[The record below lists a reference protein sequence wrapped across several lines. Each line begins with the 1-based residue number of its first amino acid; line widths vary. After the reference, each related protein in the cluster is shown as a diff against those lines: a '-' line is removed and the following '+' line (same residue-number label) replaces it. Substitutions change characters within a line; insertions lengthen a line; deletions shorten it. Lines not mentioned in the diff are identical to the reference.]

1 MLDKSTV
8 MLGTSAAM
16 RAIEREIDVAAG
28 CSAKVLITGE
38 SGVGKELVARLIH
51 EGSARRA
58 NKFVAINCAGL
69 PDSLLESELF
79 GHVRGSF
86 TGAYRDKKGWLEAAH
101 GGTIFL
107 DEVGEMSL
115 RMQAMLL
122 RFLETGEIQRVGSER
137 PLPPLDVRVIAATH
151 RNLAEC
157 VKDRTFREDLYYR
170 LNVVHIEVPPLRD
183 RRGDIPVLLNHFL
196 SMFSS
201 AHRLPLP
208 EVAADALQRLA
219 TYDWPGNVRE
229 LKNVAERLVVGSRS
243 GRIETTSLPADM
255 LARTAAPRRRRRLAR
270 PRRPR
275 PARPDES
282 AALDR
287 LMKER
292 VSFWSEVHEPFMNH
306 DITREDVRELVREGL
321 AHTRGNYKMLVRAFN
336 MDPRD
341 YKRFLSFLRT
351 YECHVSFRPFR
362 MMADCADEAS
372 AADGVRLMTS
382 MAVQWRL
389 ARRKTASVRF
399 ARVSREGRFEFDRAY
414 LDRLASGDPETER
427 HFTRYF
433 GDLLSIK
440 LRSRLRS
447 PAQVEDARQET
458 FLRVMKALRQP
469 GGIQSPGGFGAFV
482 NSVCNNVLFEM
493 YRSHSRDHAARGG
506 GRRRAAR
513 SRRWMPRPQSAW
525 TRTGRTCA
533 P

>member
-137 PLPPLDVRVIAATH
+137 ALPALDVRVIAATH
-151 RNLAEC
+151 RNLSEC
-157 VKDRTFREDLYYR
+157 VRERTFREDLYYR

-183 RRGDIPVLLNHFL
+183 RRGDIPVLLKHFL

-201 AHRLPLP
+201 AHRLPVP
-208 EVAADALQRLA
+208 EVAADAMQRLA
-219 TYDWPGNVRE
+219 SYDWPGNVRE

-243 GRIETTSLPADM
+243 GRIETTTLPSDVS
-255 LARTAAPRRRRRLAR
+255 ARSTQSAPRSDVALMASSTVLTV
-270 PRRPR
+270 PLSS
-275 PARPDES
+275 PA
-282 AALDR
+282 AAASSTLQHRLDR
-287 LMKER
+287 LMKDR

-306 DITREDVRELVREGL
+306 DITREDVRQLVREGL

-351 YECHVSFRPFR
+351 YKCHVSFRPFR
-362 MMADCADEAS
+362 MMGGCA
-372 AADGVRLMTS
+372 
-382 MAVQWRL
+382 
-389 ARRKTASVRF
+389 
-399 ARVSREGRFEFDRAY
+399 
-414 LDRLASGDPETER
+414 
-427 HFTRYF
+427 
-433 GDLLSIK
+433 
-440 LRSRLRS
+440 
-447 PAQVEDARQET
+447 EDANT
-458 FLRVMKALRQP
+458 PMA
-469 GGIQSPGGFGAFV
+469 
-482 NSVCNNVLFEM
+482 
-493 YRSHSRDHAARGG
+493 
-506 GRRRAAR
+506 
-513 SRRWMPRPQSAW
+513 
-525 TRTGRTCA
+525 CA
-533 P
+533 

>member
-16 RAIEREIDVAAG
+16 RAIEQEIDVAG
-28 CSAKVLITGE
+28 SCSAKVLITGE

-51 EGSARRA
+51 EGSSRRS

-122 RFLETGEIQRVGSER
+122 RFLETGEIQRVGAER
-137 PLPPLDVRVIAATH
+137 ALPPLDVRVIAATH

-170 LNVVHIEVPPLRD
+170 LNVIHIEVPPLRD

-196 SMFSS
+196 TMFSTS
-201 AHRLPLP
+201 HRLPRP
-208 EVAADALQRLA
+208 EMAADALHRLS

-229 LKNVAERLVVGSRS
+229 LKNVAERLVVGARS
-243 GRIETTSLPADM
+243 GRIESGSLPADVNSKE
-255 LARTAAPRRRRRLAR
+255 ATPPQRTSVAMAAS
-270 PRRPR
+270 
-275 PARPDES
+275 S
-282 AALDR
+282 ATNHNRFER
-287 LMKER
+287 LMKDR

-306 DITREDVRELVREGL
+306 DITRDDVRELVREGL

-362 MMADCADEAS
+362 MMGNCASEA
-372 AADGVRLMTS
+372 G
-382 MAVQWRL
+382 QPL
-389 ARRKTASVRF
+389 A
-399 ARVSREGRFEFDRAY
+399 
-414 LDRLASGDPETER
+414 
-427 HFTRYF
+427 
-433 GDLLSIK
+433 
-440 LRSRLRS
+440 
-447 PAQVEDARQET
+447 
-458 FLRVMKALRQP
+458 
-469 GGIQSPGGFGAFV
+469 
-482 NSVCNNVLFEM
+482 
-493 YRSHSRDHAARGG
+493 
-506 GRRRAAR
+506 
-513 SRRWMPRPQSAW
+513 
-525 TRTGRTCA
+525 CA
-533 P
+533 

>member
-16 RAIEREIDVAAG
+16 RAIEKEIDVAAA

-137 PLPPLDVRVIAATH
+137 ALPALDVRVIAATH
-151 RNLAEC
+151 RNLSEC
-157 VKDRTFREDLYYR
+157 VRERTFREDLYYR

-183 RRGDIPVLLNHFL
+183 RRGDIPVLLKHFL

-201 AHRLPLP
+201 AHRLPVP
-208 EVAADALQRLA
+208 EVAADAMQRLA
-219 TYDWPGNVRE
+219 SYDWPGNVRE

-243 GRIETTSLPADM
+243 GRIETTTLPSDVS
-255 LARTAAPRRRRRLAR
+255 ARSTQSAPRSDVALMASSTVLTV
-270 PRRPR
+270 PVSSPG
-275 PARPDES
+275 
-282 AALDR
+282 AAASSTLQHRLDR
-287 LMKER
+287 LMKDR

-306 DITREDVRELVREGL
+306 DITREDVRQLVREGL
-321 AHTRGNYKMLVRAFN
+321 THTRGNYKMLVRAFN

-351 YECHVSFRPFR
+351 YKCHVSFRPFR
-362 MMADCADEAS
+362 MMGSCA
-372 AADGVRLMTS
+372 
-382 MAVQWRL
+382 
-389 ARRKTASVRF
+389 
-399 ARVSREGRFEFDRAY
+399 
-414 LDRLASGDPETER
+414 
-427 HFTRYF
+427 
-433 GDLLSIK
+433 
-440 LRSRLRS
+440 
-447 PAQVEDARQET
+447 EDANT
-458 FLRVMKALRQP
+458 PMA
-469 GGIQSPGGFGAFV
+469 
-482 NSVCNNVLFEM
+482 
-493 YRSHSRDHAARGG
+493 
-506 GRRRAAR
+506 
-513 SRRWMPRPQSAW
+513 
-525 TRTGRTCA
+525 CA
-533 P
+533 

>member
-137 PLPPLDVRVIAATH
+137 ALPPLDVRVIAATH
-151 RNLAEC
+151 RNLSEC
-157 VKDRTFREDLYYR
+157 VRERTFREDLYYR

-183 RRGDIPVLLNHFL
+183 RRGDIPVLLKHFL

-201 AHRLPLP
+201 AHRLPVP
-208 EVAADALQRLA
+208 EVAADAMQRLA
-219 TYDWPGNVRE
+219 SYDWPGNVRE

-243 GRIETTSLPADM
+243 GRVETTSLPSDVS
-255 LARTAAPRRRRRLAR
+255 ARGMQGAPRSDAALMTSSTELSV
-270 PRRPR
+270 PVSSSPV
-275 PARPDES
+275 S
-282 AALDR
+282 AVASSSTLQQRLDR
-287 LMKER
+287 LMKDR

-306 DITREDVRELVREGL
+306 DITREDVRQLVREGL

-351 YECHVSFRPFR
+351 HECHVSFRPFR
-362 MMADCADEAS
+362 MMGGCSEEANTPMACA
-372 AADGVRLMTS
+372 
-382 MAVQWRL
+382 
-389 ARRKTASVRF
+389 
-399 ARVSREGRFEFDRAY
+399 
-414 LDRLASGDPETER
+414 
-427 HFTRYF
+427 
-433 GDLLSIK
+433 
-440 LRSRLRS
+440 
-447 PAQVEDARQET
+447 
-458 FLRVMKALRQP
+458 
-469 GGIQSPGGFGAFV
+469 
-482 NSVCNNVLFEM
+482 
-493 YRSHSRDHAARGG
+493 
-506 GRRRAAR
+506 
-513 SRRWMPRPQSAW
+513 
-525 TRTGRTCA
+525 
-533 P
+533 

>member
-1 MLDKSTV
+1 MMDAVVENGARQGAST
-8 MLGTSAAM
+8 
-16 RAIEREIDVAAG
+16 RAKTNVQFSGLSPETIALQQEIERVAR
-28 CSAKVLITGE
+28 SDAKVLITGE

-122 RFLETGEIQRVGSER
+122 RFLETGEIQRVGSDR
-137 PLPPLDVRVIAATH
+137 ALPPLDVRVIAATH

-183 RRGDIPVLLNHFL
+183 RRGDIPVLLGHFL
-196 SMFSS
+196 STFSS
-201 AHRLPLP
+201 AHRLPVP
-208 EVAADALQRLA
+208 EISADALQRLA
-219 TYDWPGNVRE
+219 SYDWPGNVRE

-243 GRIETTSLPADM
+243 GRIETNALPPDVSRGAQNPVRSDV
-255 LARTAAPRRRRRLAR
+255 ATVTAAAS
-270 PRRPR
+270 
-275 PARPDES
+275 S
-282 AALDR
+282 AALQHRLDR

-306 DITREDVRELVREGL
+306 DITREDVRQLVREGL

-362 MMADCADEAS
+362 MMAECTEEAS
-372 AADGVRLMTS
+372 AP
-382 MAVQWRL
+382 L
-389 ARRKTASVRF
+389 A
-399 ARVSREGRFEFDRAY
+399 
-414 LDRLASGDPETER
+414 
-427 HFTRYF
+427 
-433 GDLLSIK
+433 
-440 LRSRLRS
+440 
-447 PAQVEDARQET
+447 
-458 FLRVMKALRQP
+458 
-469 GGIQSPGGFGAFV
+469 
-482 NSVCNNVLFEM
+482 
-493 YRSHSRDHAARGG
+493 
-506 GRRRAAR
+506 
-513 SRRWMPRPQSAW
+513 
-525 TRTGRTCA
+525 CA
-533 P
+533 

>member
-1 MLDKSTV
+1 MLDKATV

-16 RAIEREIDVAAG
+16 RAIEREIDLAGG

-137 PLPPLDVRVIAATH
+137 ALPPLDVRVIAATH

-183 RRGDIPVLLNHFL
+183 RRGDIPVLLKHFL
-196 SMFSS
+196 SMFSTT
-201 AHRLPLP
+201 HRLPLP
-208 EVAADALQRLA
+208 EVSADALQRLA

-243 GRIETTSLPADM
+243 GRIESTSLPTDV
-255 LARTAAPRRRRRLAR
+255 APRGTTTE
-270 PRRPR
+270 
-275 PARPDES
+275 PARSDAGTVS
-282 AALDR
+282 ASALQNRLDR

-306 DITREDVRELVREGL
+306 DITREDVRQLVREGL

-362 MMADCADEAS
+362 MMSDCSDEAS
-372 AADGVRLMTS
+372 AP
-382 MAVQWRL
+382 L
-389 ARRKTASVRF
+389 ACAS
-399 ARVSREGRFEFDRAY
+399 
-414 LDRLASGDPETER
+414 
-427 HFTRYF
+427 
-433 GDLLSIK
+433 
-440 LRSRLRS
+440 
-447 PAQVEDARQET
+447 
-458 FLRVMKALRQP
+458 
-469 GGIQSPGGFGAFV
+469 
-482 NSVCNNVLFEM
+482 
-493 YRSHSRDHAARGG
+493 
-506 GRRRAAR
+506 
-513 SRRWMPRPQSAW
+513 
-525 TRTGRTCA
+525 
-533 P
+533 

>member
-16 RAIEREIDVAAG
+16 RAVEREIEVAAA

-51 EGSARRA
+51 QDGARRA
-58 NKFVAINCAGL
+58 NKFIAINCAGL

-122 RFLETGEIQRVGSER
+122 RFLETGEIQRVGADR
-137 PLPPLDVRVIAATH
+137 ALPPLDVRVIAATH
-151 RNLAEC
+151 RNLSEC
-157 VKDRTFREDLYYR
+157 VKERTFREDLYYR

-183 RRGDIPVLLNHFL
+183 RRGDIPVLLKHFL
-196 SMFSS
+196 SMFS
-201 AHRLPLP
+201 ATHRLPLP
-208 EVAADALQRLA
+208 EVSPDAFQRLA
-219 TYDWPGNVRE
+219 SYDWPGNVRE

-243 GRIETTSLPADM
+243 GRIETSSLPPDVSSRSDQAASRHQGASRFDVAM
-255 LARTAAPRRRRRLAR
+255 AVASSDVRPLPSSTALT
-270 PRRPR
+270 
-275 PARPDES
+275 PAATS
-282 AALDR
+282 AALQQRLDR

-306 DITREDVRELVREGL
+306 DITREDVRQLVREGL

-362 MMADCADEAS
+362 MMGAECPEDTNAPLACA
-372 AADGVRLMTS
+372 
-382 MAVQWRL
+382 
-389 ARRKTASVRF
+389 
-399 ARVSREGRFEFDRAY
+399 
-414 LDRLASGDPETER
+414 
-427 HFTRYF
+427 
-433 GDLLSIK
+433 
-440 LRSRLRS
+440 
-447 PAQVEDARQET
+447 
-458 FLRVMKALRQP
+458 
-469 GGIQSPGGFGAFV
+469 
-482 NSVCNNVLFEM
+482 
-493 YRSHSRDHAARGG
+493 
-506 GRRRAAR
+506 
-513 SRRWMPRPQSAW
+513 
-525 TRTGRTCA
+525 
-533 P
+533 

>member
-16 RAIEREIDVAAG
+16 RAIEREIDVAAS

-151 RNLAEC
+151 RNLADC

-170 LNVVHIEVPPLRD
+170 LNVVHIDVPPLRE

-196 SMFSS
+196 SSFSS

-208 EVAADALQRLA
+208 EVAPDALQRLA

-229 LKNVAERLVVGSRS
+229 LKNVAERLVVGSRA
-243 GRIETTSLPADM
+243 GRIESTSLPGDM
-255 LARTAAPRRRRRLAR
+255 
-270 PRRPR
+270 
-275 PARPDES
+275 PAREVASKQRQPVGASSS
-282 AALDR
+282 ADNQHRFER
-287 LMKER
+287 LMKDR

-306 DITREDVRELVREGL
+306 DLTRDDVRELVREGL

-336 MDPRD
+336 MDPHD

-362 MMADCADEAS
+362 MMADCSDEAS
-372 AADGVRLMTS
+372 
-382 MAVQWRL
+382 QPL
-389 ARRKTASVRF
+389 A
-399 ARVSREGRFEFDRAY
+399 
-414 LDRLASGDPETER
+414 
-427 HFTRYF
+427 
-433 GDLLSIK
+433 
-440 LRSRLRS
+440 
-447 PAQVEDARQET
+447 
-458 FLRVMKALRQP
+458 
-469 GGIQSPGGFGAFV
+469 
-482 NSVCNNVLFEM
+482 
-493 YRSHSRDHAARGG
+493 
-506 GRRRAAR
+506 
-513 SRRWMPRPQSAW
+513 
-525 TRTGRTCA
+525 CA
-533 P
+533 

>member
-1 MLDKSTV
+1 MKRILRRTHYQTNTVRAEVTEMLDKSTV

-16 RAIEREIDVAAG
+16 RAIEREIDVAAS

-51 EGSARRA
+51 EGSPRRA

-137 PLPPLDVRVIAATH
+137 PLPPLEVRVIAATH
-151 RNLAEC
+151 RNLADC

-170 LNVVHIEVPPLRD
+170 LNVVHIEVPPLRE

-196 SMFSS
+196 STFSS
-201 AHRLPLP
+201 AHRLPRP
-208 EVAADALQRLA
+208 ELAADALHRLA

-243 GRIETTSLPADM
+243 GRIESTSLPSD
-255 LARTAAPRRRRRLAR
+255 LSTKDTAAPPQKSVAMASSSTNQHRF
-270 PRRPR
+270 
-275 PARPDES
+275 E
-282 AALDR
+282 R
-287 LMKER
+287 LMKDR

-306 DITREDVRELVREGL
+306 DITRDDVRELVREGL

-362 MMADCADEAS
+362 MMADCAEEAS
-372 AADGVRLMTS
+372 
-382 MAVQWRL
+382 QPL
-389 ARRKTASVRF
+389 A
-399 ARVSREGRFEFDRAY
+399 
-414 LDRLASGDPETER
+414 
-427 HFTRYF
+427 
-433 GDLLSIK
+433 
-440 LRSRLRS
+440 
-447 PAQVEDARQET
+447 
-458 FLRVMKALRQP
+458 
-469 GGIQSPGGFGAFV
+469 
-482 NSVCNNVLFEM
+482 
-493 YRSHSRDHAARGG
+493 
-506 GRRRAAR
+506 
-513 SRRWMPRPQSAW
+513 
-525 TRTGRTCA
+525 CA
-533 P
+533 

>member
-38 SGVGKELVARLIH
+38 SGVGNELVARLIH

-122 RFLETGEIQRVGSER
+122 RFLETGEIQRVGSDR
-137 PLPPLDVRVIAATH
+137 ALPPLDVRVIAATH
-151 RNLAEC
+151 RNLSEC
-157 VKDRTFREDLYYR
+157 VRERTFREDLYYR
-170 LNVVHIEVPPLRD
+170 LNVVHIEVPPLRE
-183 RRGDIPVLLNHFL
+183 RRGDIPVLLKHFL

-201 AHRLPLP
+201 AHRLPVP
-208 EVAADALQRLA
+208 EVAADAMQRLA
-219 TYDWPGNVRE
+219 SYDWPGNVRE

-243 GRIETTSLPADM
+243 NRIETTSLPPDVS
-255 LARTAAPRRRRRLAR
+255 ARGTQSAPRSDVAMTATTSVAGA
-270 PRRPR
+270 PVASTISA
-275 PARPDES
+275 PASTSTLQQR
-282 AALDR
+282 LDR

-306 DITREDVRELVREGL
+306 DITREDVRQLVREGL

-362 MMADCADEAS
+362 MMGDCA
-372 AADGVRLMTS
+372 
-382 MAVQWRL
+382 
-389 ARRKTASVRF
+389 
-399 ARVSREGRFEFDRAY
+399 
-414 LDRLASGDPETER
+414 
-427 HFTRYF
+427 
-433 GDLLSIK
+433 
-440 LRSRLRS
+440 
-447 PAQVEDARQET
+447 EDANAP
-458 FLRVMKALRQP
+458 MA
-469 GGIQSPGGFGAFV
+469 
-482 NSVCNNVLFEM
+482 
-493 YRSHSRDHAARGG
+493 
-506 GRRRAAR
+506 
-513 SRRWMPRPQSAW
+513 
-525 TRTGRTCA
+525 CA
-533 P
+533 

>member
-1 MLDKSTV
+1 

-16 RAIEREIDVAAG
+16 RAIEREIDVAGG

-122 RFLETGEIQRVGSER
+122 RFLETGEIQRVGSDR
-137 PLPPLDVRVIAATH
+137 ALPPLDVRVIAATH

-183 RRGDIPVLLNHFL
+183 RRGDIPVLLGHFL
-196 SMFSS
+196 STFSS
-201 AHRLPLP
+201 AHRLPVP
-208 EVAADALQRLA
+208 EISADALQRLA
-219 TYDWPGNVRE
+219 SYDWPGNVRE

-243 GRIETTSLPADM
+243 GRIETNALPPDVSRGAQNPVRSDV
-255 LARTAAPRRRRRLAR
+255 ATVTAAAS
-270 PRRPR
+270 
-275 PARPDES
+275 S
-282 AALDR
+282 AALQHRLDR

-306 DITREDVRELVREGL
+306 DITREDVRQLVREGL

-362 MMADCADEAS
+362 MMAECAEEAN
-372 AADGVRLMTS
+372 AP
-382 MAVQWRL
+382 MA
-389 ARRKTASVRF
+389 
-399 ARVSREGRFEFDRAY
+399 
-414 LDRLASGDPETER
+414 
-427 HFTRYF
+427 
-433 GDLLSIK
+433 
-440 LRSRLRS
+440 
-447 PAQVEDARQET
+447 
-458 FLRVMKALRQP
+458 
-469 GGIQSPGGFGAFV
+469 
-482 NSVCNNVLFEM
+482 
-493 YRSHSRDHAARGG
+493 
-506 GRRRAAR
+506 
-513 SRRWMPRPQSAW
+513 
-525 TRTGRTCA
+525 CA
-533 P
+533 